1 MSQNPQIVTDVE
13 IATTLAAEQVLQA
26 FDQGTF
32 SVGGV
37 LLDNTGKLIHALH
50 NNVVKDKTTFDPT
63 AHGER
68 QMIDWYF
75 EQVSQ
80 GVQLPPPGDMT
91 VVTSLDPCCMCT
103 GSILHAGF
111 NVTVAAFDTQ
121 SGINYDTKA
130 DFPTLAP
137 AEKAKAKSTFSY
149 PAVNGRTSFMR
160 SASGAP
166 LPKFFA
172 QPVIDEQTQAL
183 CLTAFLA
190 TLGSVRD
197 SVSQDLL
204 PNQLIN
210 PTTLPANDP
219 IIQGLQAIYPQT
231 LQYRAP
237 ARSTPDQGL
246 LPYLTKAATLDR
258 QQGGPGQAVALLDYF
273 GNLLFCLP
281 GNMTASPIKTAF
293 MLTTRAYAGLRY
305 QLKQQKDPGSRVY
318 KYLGHPKYGTFVF
331 LLGPDDSAASLIDLG
346 AYGSTMEGPLPQDN
360 PNQFQYWNT
369 SMDPAG
375 LAAYCAGLP
384 PLYSKVIKVNP
395 VQVAVASKRA
405 P

>member
-1 MSQNPQIVTDVE
+1 VTQNSQIVTDVE
-13 IATTLAAEQVLQA
+13 VATALAAEQVIQA

-37 LLDNTGKLIHALH
+37 LLDNKGNLIHALH
-50 NNVVKDKTTFDPT
+50 NNVVVDGTTFDPT

-75 EQVSQ
+75 EQIGQ
-80 GVQLPPPGDMT
+80 GTQLPAPADMT

-121 SGINYDTKA
+121 SGINWNTKA

-137 AEKAKAKSTFSY
+137 AVKAKAKSTFSY
-149 PAVNGRTSFMR
+149 PAVNGKTSFTR

-166 LPKFFA
+166 LPRFFA
-172 QPVIDEQTQAL
+172 KEVIDEQTQAL

-197 SVSQDLL
+197 SVNQDL
-204 PNQLIN
+204 PPDQLID

-219 IIQGLQAIYPQT
+219 IIQALQAVYPQT

-237 ARSTPDQGL
+237 ARSTPDQKL
-246 LPYLTKAATLDR
+246 LPYLTKAAALDR

-281 GNMTASPIKTAF
+281 GNVAASPIKTAF
-293 MLTTRAYAGLRY
+293 MLTTRSYAFLRY
-305 QLKQQKDPGSRVY
+305 SLKRQIGSRVY
-318 KYLGHPKYGTFVF
+318 QYLGHPKYGTFVF
-331 LLGPDDSAASLIDLG
+331 LLGPDNSAASLIDLG

-360 PNQFQYWNT
+360 PNQFQYWNA

-375 LAAYCAGLP
+375 LATYCAGLP

-395 VQVAVASKRA
+395 VRVAVAKRA
-405 P
+405 A

>member
-1 MSQNPQIVTDVE
+1 VTQNPQIVTDVE
-13 IATTLAAEQVLQA
+13 VATALAAGQVLQA

-32 SVGGV
+32 SVGGA
-37 LLDNTGKLIHALH
+37 LLDNMENLTHALH
-50 NNVVKDKTTFDPT
+50 NNVVKNGTTFDPT

-75 EQVSQ
+75 EQISQ
-80 GVQLPPPGDMT
+80 GVQLPSPAEMT
-91 VVTSLDPCCMCT
+91 IVTSLDPCCMCA

-130 DFPTLAP
+130 DFPALAP
-137 AEKAKAKSTFSY
+137 TVQAKAKSTFSY
-149 PAVNGRTSFMR
+149 PAVNGTTSFAR

-166 LPKFFA
+166 LPRFFA

-237 ARSTPDQGL
+237 ERSKPDQGL
-246 LPYLTKAATLDR
+246 LPYLTRAAALDR

-281 GNMTASPIKTAF
+281 GNIAASPIKTAF
-293 MLTTRAYAGLRY
+293 MLTTRAYALLRY
-305 QLKQQKDPGSRVY
+305 SLKQQIGARVY
-318 KYLGHPKYGTFVF
+318 QFLGHPKYGTFVF

-360 PNQFQYWNT
+360 PNQFQYWNA
-369 SMDPAG
+369 SMDPVG
-375 LAAYCAGLP
+375 LSAYCAGLP
-384 PLYSKVIKVNP
+384 PLYRDVIKVDP
-395 VQVAVASKRA
+395 VQVAVARQTGA
-405 P
+405 

>member
-1 MSQNPQIVTDVE
+1 VTQNPQIVTDVE
-13 IATTLAAEQVLQA
+13 VAAALAAEQVLQA

-37 LLDNTGKLIHALH
+37 LLDNEGKLIHALH
-50 NNVVKDKTTFDPT
+50 NNVVKDGTTFDPT

-75 EQVSQ
+75 EQIGQ
-80 GVQLPPPGDMT
+80 EGVQLPSPGEMT
-91 VVTSLDPCCMCT
+91 IITSLDPCCMCA

-121 SGINYDTKA
+121 SGINFDTKA

-137 AEKAKAKSTFSY
+137 TVRAKAKSTFSY
-149 PAVNGRTSFMR
+149 PAVNGTTSFAR

-166 LPKFFA
+166 LPGFFA

-219 IIQGLQAIYPQT
+219 IIQGLQATYPQT

-246 LPYLTKAATLDR
+246 LPYLNRAAALDR

-281 GNMTASPIKTAF
+281 GNIAASPIKTAF
-293 MLTTRAYAGLRY
+293 MLATRAYAGLRY
-305 QLKQQKDPGSRVY
+305 TLKQQTGKRVY
-318 KYLGHPKYGTFVF
+318 QYLGHPKYGTFVF
-331 LLGPDDSAASLIDLG
+331 LSGPDDSAASLIDLG

-360 PNQFQYWNT
+360 PNQFQYWNA
-369 SMDPAG
+369 SMDPVA
-375 LAAYCAGLP
+375 LSAYCAGLP
-384 PLYSKVIKVNP
+384 PLYRDVIKVDP
-395 VQVAVASKRA
+395 VQVAVARQTGA
-405 P
+405 

>member
-1 MSQNPQIVTDVE
+1 VTQNRQIVTDVE
-13 IATTLAAEQVLQA
+13 VAAALAAEQVLQA

-37 LLDNTGKLIHALH
+37 LLDNMGKLIHALH

-75 EQVSQ
+75 EQISQ
-80 GVQLPPPGDMT
+80 GVQLPSPAEMT
-91 VVTSLDPCCMCT
+91 IITSLDPCCMCA

-111 NVTVAAFDTQ
+111 KVTVAAFDTQ
-121 SGINYDTKA
+121 SGINYDAKA

-137 AEKAKAKSTFSY
+137 TVQAKAKSTFSY
-149 PAVNGRTSFMR
+149 PAVNGTTSFAR

-166 LPKFFA
+166 LPRFFA
-172 QPVIDEQTQAL
+172 QPAIDEQTQAL

-204 PNQLIN
+204 PDQLVD
-210 PTTLPANDP
+210 PATLPANDP

-231 LQYRAP
+231 LQYKAP
-237 ARSTPDQGL
+237 ARSAPDQEL
-246 LPYLTKAATLDR
+246 LPYLDRAATLDR
-258 QQGGPGQAVALLDYF
+258 QHGGSGQAVAVLDYF

-281 GNMTASPIKTAF
+281 GNTAASPIQTAF

-305 QLKQQKDPGSRVY
+305 SLKQQIGSRVY
-318 KYLGHPKYGTFVF
+318 QYLGHPKYGTFVF
-331 LLGPDDSAASLIDLG
+331 LSGPDDSAASLIDLG

-360 PNQFQYWNT
+360 PNQFQYWNA
-369 SMDPAG
+369 SMDPVA
-375 LAAYCAGLP
+375 LAAYCARLP
-384 PLYSKVIKVNP
+384 PLYKNVIKVNP
-395 VQVAVASKRA
+395 VQVAVARQTGA
-405 P
+405 

>member
-1 MSQNPQIVTDVE
+1 VIQNPQIVTDVE
-13 IATTLAAEQVLQA
+13 IAAALAAEQVLQA

-75 EQVSQ
+75 EQIGK
-80 GVQLPPPGDMT
+80 GVKLPPPGDLT

-137 AEKAKAKSTFSY
+137 TAKARAKATFSY
-149 PAVNGRTSFMR
+149 PAVNGTTSFAR

-190 TLGSVRD
+190 TLGFVRE
-197 SVSQDLL
+197 SVSLDLL
-204 PNQLIN
+204 PDKLVD
-210 PTTLPANDP
+210 PKTLPANDP

-231 LQYRAP
+231 LQYKAP
-237 ARSTPDQGL
+237 ARSKPDQGL
-246 LPYLTKAATLDR
+246 LPYLDRAAALDR

-281 GNMTASPIKTAF
+281 GNMAASPIKTAF

-305 QLKQQKDPGSRVY
+305 SLKQQIGKDMY

-346 AYGSTMEGPLPQDN
+346 AYGSTMEGELPKDN
-360 PNQFQYWNT
+360 PNQFQYWNAT
-369 SMDPAG
+369 MDPAR
-375 LAAYCAGLP
+375 LATYCAGLP
-384 PLYSKVIKVNP
+384 PLYSQTIKVNP
-395 VQVAVASKRA
+395 VQVAAAKGG
-405 P
+405 

>member
-1 MSQNPQIVTDVE
+1 MTQNSQIVTNVE
-13 IATTLAAEQVLQA
+13 MAAALAAEQVIQA

-37 LLDNTGKLIHALH
+37 LLDNKGNLIHALH
-50 NNVVKDKTTFDPT
+50 NNVVVDGTTFDPT

-75 EQVSQ
+75 EQISQ
-80 GVQLPPPGDMT
+80 GTQLPAPADMT

-111 NVTVAAFDTQ
+111 NVIVAAFDTQ

-149 PAVNGRTSFMR
+149 PAVNGKTSFAR

-172 QPVIDEQTQAL
+172 KEVIDEQTQAL

-190 TLGSVRD
+190 TLGAVRD
-197 SVSQDLL
+197 SVNQDL
-204 PNQLIN
+204 PPDQLID

-219 IIQGLQAIYPQT
+219 IVQALQAIYPQT
-231 LQYRAP
+231 LQYEAP
-237 ARSTPDQGL
+237 ARSTPDQRL
-246 LPYLTKAATLDR
+246 LPYLTKAAALDR

-281 GNMTASPIKTAF
+281 GNIAASPIKTAF
-293 MLTTRAYAGLRY
+293 MLTTRSYAFLRY
-305 QLKQQKDPGSRVY
+305 SLKRQIGSRVY
-318 KYLGHPKYGTFVF
+318 QYLGHPKYGTFVF
-331 LLGPDDSAASLIDLG
+331 LSGPDDSAASLIDLG
-346 AYGSTMEGPLPQDN
+346 AYGSTMEGPLPPDN
-360 PNQFQYWNT
+360 LNQFQYWNA
-369 SMDPAG
+369 SMDPAD

-384 PLYSKVIKVNP
+384 PLYSKLIKVNP

>member
-1 MSQNPQIVTDVE
+1 LTQNSQIVTNVE
-13 IATTLAAEQVLQA
+13 MAAALAAEQVIQA

-37 LLDNTGKLIHALH
+37 LLDNKGNLIHALH
-50 NNVVKDKTTFDPT
+50 NNVVVDGTTFDPT

-75 EQVSQ
+75 EQISQ
-80 GVQLPPPGDMT
+80 GTQLPAPADMT

-111 NVTVAAFDTQ
+111 NVIVAAFDTQ

-149 PAVNGRTSFMR
+149 PAVNGKTSFAR

-172 QPVIDEQTQAL
+172 KEVIDEQTQAL

-190 TLGSVRD
+190 TLGAVRD
-197 SVSQDLL
+197 SVNQDL
-204 PNQLIN
+204 PPDQLID

-219 IIQGLQAIYPQT
+219 IVQALQAIYPQT
-231 LQYRAP
+231 LQYEAP
-237 ARSTPDQGL
+237 ARSTPDQRL
-246 LPYLTKAATLDR
+246 LPYLTKAAALDR

-281 GNMTASPIKTAF
+281 GNIAASPIKTAF
-293 MLTTRAYAGLRY
+293 MLTTRSYAFLRY
-305 QLKQQKDPGSRVY
+305 SLKRQIGSRVY
-318 KYLGHPKYGTFVF
+318 QYLGHPKYGTFVF
-331 LLGPDDSAASLIDLG
+331 LSGPDDSAASLIDLG
-346 AYGSTMEGPLPQDN
+346 AYGSTMEGPLPPDN
-360 PNQFQYWNT
+360 LNQFQYWNA
-369 SMDPAG
+369 SMDPAD

-384 PLYSKVIKVNP
+384 PLYSKLIKVNP

>member
-1 MSQNPQIVTDVE
+1 VTQNPQIVTDVE
-13 IATTLAAEQVLQA
+13 MAAALAAEQVLQA

-37 LLDNTGKLIHALH
+37 LLDNKGKLIHALH
-50 NNVVKDKTTFDPT
+50 NNVVKAKTTFDPT

-75 EQVSQ
+75 EQISQ
-80 GVQLPPPGDMT
+80 GVQLPPPGEMT
-91 VVTSLDPCCMCT
+91 VVTSLDPCCMCA

-121 SGINYDTKA
+121 SGINFDTKA

-137 AEKAKAKSTFSY
+137 TVQAKAKATFSY
-149 PAVNGRTSFMR
+149 PAVNGTTSFAR

-190 TLGSVRD
+190 TLGFVRE

-219 IIQGLQAIYPQT
+219 IIQALQAIYPQT

-237 ARSTPDQGL
+237 ERSKPDQGL
-246 LPYLTKAATLDR
+246 LPYLDRAAALDR

-281 GNMTASPIKTAF
+281 GNIAASPIKTAF
-293 MLTTRAYAGLRY
+293 MLATRAYASLRY
-305 QLKQQKDPGSRVY
+305 TLKGQIGPRVY
-318 KYLGHPKYGTFVF
+318 QYLGHPKYGTFVF

-360 PNQFQYWNT
+360 PNQFQYWNA
-369 SMDPAG
+369 SMAPIA
-375 LAAYCAGLP
+375 LSAYCAGLP
-384 PLYSKVIKVNP
+384 PLYRDVIKVDP
-395 VQVAVASKRA
+395 VQVAVARQTGA
-405 P
+405 

>member
-1 MSQNPQIVTDVE
+1 VTQNPQIVTDVE
-13 IATTLAAEQVLQA
+13 VATALAAEQVLEA

-37 LLDNTGKLIHALH
+37 LLDNKGKLIHALH

-75 EQVSQ
+75 EQISR
-80 GVQLPPPGDMT
+80 GVQLPPPGEMT
-91 VVTSLDPCCMCT
+91 VITSLDPCCMCA

-111 NVTVAAFDTQ
+111 NVAVAAFDTQ
-121 SGINYDTKA
+121 SGINWDTKA

-137 AEKAKAKSTFSY
+137 TVRTKAKSTFSY
-149 PAVNGRTSFMR
+149 PAVNGKTSFAR

-166 LPKFFA
+166 LPGFFA

-197 SVSQDLL
+197 SVSQDL
-204 PNQLIN
+204 PPDQLIN

-219 IIQGLQAIYPQT
+219 IIQASQDIYPQT

-246 LPYLTKAATLDR
+246 LPYLDRAAALDR

-281 GNMTASPIKTAF
+281 GNIAVSPIQTAF

-305 QLKQQKDPGSRVY
+305 SLKQQIGTRVY

-360 PNQFQYWNT
+360 PNQFQYWNA
-369 SMDPAG
+369 SMDPAA
-375 LAAYCAGLP
+375 LSAYCAKLP
-384 PLYSKVIKVNP
+384 PLYSGVIKVNP
-395 VQVAVASKRA
+395 VQVAVAAKRG
-405 P
+405 